1 MGFKKVL
8 LTCGLSAACSVFA
21 AQYEA
26 ESAAL
31 SGDAAVGN
39 STAAS
44 GGKYVKMNGGNITFS
59 KVSVEKAGKYT
70 IVIHYMNNYGGSKI
84 NNVEVGGAS
93 SAVTFDVTDKGKFVD
108 VETVMNLA
116 AGENTI
122 AITNSWGW
130 IDVDYIDIKGYE
142 AKAFNLCNAPVT
154 KTATP
159 SAIKLYNFL
168 VNNFGKKTISGV
180 MTGNMDAYT
189 VGDATQHEDVQAVFK
204 AGGKYPA
211 LVGVDLMNATGGD
224 KNNAWFQEYTKK
236 SIDIAKSTWK
246 KGGIPAFTW
255 HWRPGDET
263 DFYVKSARKEGET
276 YTEFDFTEAFITG
289 TTNWD
294 TVSTA
299 YKALIG
305 DIDLVSKIFL
315 DLQKE
320 GVAAIFR
327 PLHESGGNWFWWSTH
342 TGKQFAALY
351 QLLYERMVFTNGVNN
366 LIWDFNP
373 KDAATMSWTPG
384 ETYYDVLSVDIYNA
398 ANDHQ
403 SNSSAFIDLTNKAG
417 TNKLISLSENGP
429 IPDVEKMYEDG
440 ATWSWWMPWYES
452 PSWGGGY
459 VSQTSAS
466 VWQKNLADE
475 RIITLDKM
483 PGWENYNEAA
493 AATNACPTSTQNAK
507 FGADTAKA
515 NPENVDLIM
524 GVTYKAINDSG
535 ANIEFKKI
543 PNLTGATSISVS
555 IENKGS
561 GGEMNGIW
569 IGMAFVRD
577 GSKDKAWT
585 WEQSPSDGCW
595 LNDGAKLTCE
605 FDITT
610 YTDDKGV
617 EHPMD
622 LDKLFSVTFILAGAN
637 GFEGTVLFD
646 NMVTDNG
653 IIINGFNKKT
663 ELFTAADQSKGH
675 IASIELLNKDGTP
688 LTPNAIKPIAATKKA
703 SLRVNGMNVALTAGK
718 AGFASI
724 DVFNMIGKRVATL
737 YRGNLSAGEHSF
749 SLKNLSKGQYIIRA
763 KGAGIA
769 ATQKVL
775 IK

>member
-1 MGFKKVL
+1 MGFKKVFL
-8 LTCGLSAACSVFA
+8 ACGLSAACSAFA

-26 ESAAL
+26 ESATL
-31 SGDAAVGN
+31 SGDAAIGE

-44 GGKYVKMNGGNITFS
+44 GGKYAKMNSGDITFS

-70 IVIHYMNNYGGSKI
+70 IVLHYMNNYGTSKI

-93 SAVTFDVTDKGKFVD
+93 SAVTFDVTDKGKFAD

-116 AGENTI
+116 TGENTI

-130 IDVDYIDIKGYE
+130 IDLDYIEVKDYV
-142 AKAFNLCNAPVT
+142 AKSFNLCNAPVT

-159 SAIKLYNFL
+159 SAVKLYNFL

-189 VGDATQHEDVQAVFK
+189 KGDATQHEDVQAVFK

-211 LVGVDLMNATGGD
+211 LIGTDLMNATGGSKD
-224 KNNAWFQEYTKK
+224 NSWFQEYTEKA
-236 SIDIAKSTWK
+236 IDIAKSTWK

-255 HWRPGDET
+255 HWRPGDEEN
-263 DFYVKSARKEGET
+263 FYVKGANDN
-276 YTEFDFTEAFITG
+276 YTEFDFTEAFVTG

-299 YKALIG
+299 YKALVG

-320 GVAAIFR
+320 GIAAIFR

-384 ETYYDVLSVDIYNA
+384 ETYYDILSVDIYNK

-417 TNKLISLSENGP
+417 TNKIISLSENGP
-429 IPDVEKMYEDG
+429 IPDVDKMYEDG

-452 PSWGGGY
+452 PSWNGGY
-459 VSQTSAS
+459 VSQTAAS

-483 PGWENYNEAA
+483 PGWDNYSEAA
-493 AATNACPTSTQNAK
+493 AATNVCPTSTQNAK

-515 NPENVDLIM
+515 NPENVDLLM
-524 GVTYKAINDSG
+524 GVTFKAFNDSG
-535 ANIEFKKI
+535 ANIEFQKV
-543 PNLTGATSISVS
+543 PDLTGAKSISVE

-561 GGEMNGIW
+561 GGENNGIW
-569 IGMAFVRD
+569 VGLAFVRD
-577 GSKDKAWT
+577 GSKDKEWT
-585 WEQSPSDGCW
+585 WEQSASDGCW
-595 LNDGAKLTCE
+595 LNDGAKGTCE
-605 FDITT
+605 FDIST
-610 YTDDKGV
+610 YKDAAGNEK
-617 EHPMD
+617 PMD
-622 LDKLFSVTFILAGAN
+622 LNNLFSVTLIVGGAAGFS
-637 GFEGTVLFD
+637 GLVLFD
-646 NMVTDNG
+646 NMVADNG
-653 IIINGFNKKT
+653 KVISGFNKKT
-663 ELFTAADQSKGH
+663 ELFSAASISTGH
-675 IASIELLNKDGTP
+675 ITSIELYNKDGTP
-688 LTPNAIKPIAATKKA
+688 VTPNAIKPVAFATK
-703 SLRVNGMNVALTAGK
+703 SGLHMNGTNIAFTTAK
-718 AGFASI
+718 AGFTSI
-724 DVFNMIGKRVATL
+724 DVFNMIGKRIATL
-737 YRGNLSAGEHSF
+737 HRGNLSAGEHSF
-749 SLKNLSKGQYIIRA
+749 SLKDLSKGQYIIRV
-763 KGAGIA
+763 KGMGLSAS
-769 ATQKVL
+769 KLVL

>member
-1 MGFKKVL
+1 MGFKKIL
-8 LTCGLSAACSVFA
+8 LACGLSAACSAFA
-21 AQYEA
+21 VQYEA
-26 ESAAL
+26 ESATL
-31 SGDAAVGN
+31 SGDAAIGN

-59 KVSVEKAGKYT
+59 KVTAEKAGKYT

-130 IDVDYIDIKGYE
+130 IDVDYIEIKDYE

-189 VGDATQHEDVQAVFK
+189 VGDFTKHEDVQAVFQK
-204 AGGKYPA
+204 SGKYPA
-211 LVGVDLMNATGGD
+211 LVGSDLMNATGAN
-224 KNNAWFQEYTKK
+224 KSESWFKDYTEKAV
-236 SIDIAKSTWK
+236 DIAKTTWK

-255 HWRPGDET
+255 HWRPGDEVE
-263 DFYVKSARKEGET
+263 FYVKGAHDT
-276 YTEFDFTEAFITG
+276 YTEFDFTEAFVTG

-299 YKALIG
+299 YKALVG

-315 DLQKE
+315 DLQKD

-351 QLLYERMVFTNGVNN
+351 QLLYERMVFKNGVNN
-366 LIWDFNP
+366 LIWVFNP

-384 ETYYDVLSVDIYNA
+384 ETYYDVLSVDIYNK

-429 IPDVEKMYEDG
+429 IPDATKMYEDG
-440 ATWSWWMPWYES
+440 ATWSWWMPWYD
-452 PSWGGGY
+452 SWSAGY
-459 VSQTSAS
+459 ISQTAAD
-466 VWQKNLADE
+466 VWTKNMADE
-475 RIITLDKM
+475 RIITLDEM
-483 PGWENYNEAA
+483 PGWDNYSEAA
-493 AATNACPTSTQNAK
+493 TSTNVCPTSTEGTK

-515 NPENVDLIM
+515 NPENVDLVM
-524 GVTYKAINDSG
+524 GVTYKALNDSG

-543 PNLTGATSISVS
+543 PDLTGAKSISVT

-569 IGMAFVRD
+569 IGLAFVRD
-577 GSKDKAWT
+577 GSKDEAWT

-595 LNDGAKLTCE
+595 LNDGAKSTCE
-605 FDITT
+605 FDITA
-610 YTDDKGV
+610 YKDDKGD
-617 EHPMD
+617 EHPID

-663 ELFTAADQSKGH
+663 ELFSAADQSKGH
-675 IASIELLNKDGTP
+675 IASIELYNKDGTP
-688 LTPNAIKPIAATKKA
+688 SSALKPVASVTK
-703 SLRVNGMNVALTAGK
+703 SGLRMNGTNVAFTTAK

-724 DVFNMIGKRVATL
+724 DVFNMNGKRVSTL
-737 YRGNLSAGEHSF
+737 HRGNLSAGEHSF
-749 SLKNLSKGQYIIRA
+749 SLKGISKGQYVVRV
-763 KGAGIA
+763 KGMGISA
-769 ATQKVL
+769 SKLVL

>member
-1 MGFKKVL
+1 MGFKKVF
-8 LTCGLSAACSVFA
+8 LTCALSAACSAFA
-21 AQYEA
+21 TQYEA
-26 ESAAL
+26 ESATL
-31 SGDAAVGN
+31 SGDATIGE
-39 STAAS
+39 STEAS
-44 GGKYVKMNGGNITFS
+44 GGKYAKMNSGDITFS

-70 IVIHYMNNYGGSKI
+70 IVLHYMNNYGTSKI
-84 NNVEVGGAS
+84 NNIEVGGAS
-93 SAVTFDVTDKGKFVD
+93 SAVTFDETEKGKFAD

-122 AITNSWGW
+122 AITKSWGW
-130 IDVDYIDIKGYE
+130 IDVDYLEIKEYE
-142 AKAFNLCNAPVT
+142 AKTFNLCNAPVT
-154 KTATP
+154 KNATP

-180 MTGNMDAYT
+180 MTGNMDAYA
-189 VGDATQHEDVQAVFK
+189 VGDFTKHEDVQAVFQK
-204 AGGKYPA
+204 SGKYPA
-211 LVGVDLMNATGGD
+211 LVGSDLMNATGAN
-224 KNNAWFQEYTKK
+224 KNDGWFQEYTEKA
-236 SIDIAKSTWK
+236 IDIAKTTWK

-255 HWRPGDET
+255 HWRPGEEVE
-263 DFYVKSARKEGET
+263 FYVKGAHET
-276 YTEFDFTEAFITG
+276 YTEFDFTEAFVTG

-299 YKALIG
+299 YKALVG

-366 LIWDFNP
+366 LIWVFNP

-384 ETYYDVLSVDIYNA
+384 ETYYDVLSVDIYNK

-429 IPDVEKMYEDG
+429 IPDVAKMYEDG
-440 ATWSWWMPWYES
+440 ATWSWWMPWYD
-452 PSWGGGY
+452 SWSAGY
-459 VSQTSAS
+459 VSQTSAD
-466 VWQKNLADE
+466 VWTKNLADE

-483 PGWENYNEAA
+483 PGWDNYNESA
-493 AATNACPTSTQNAK
+493 AATNVCPTSTATTK

-515 NPENVDLIM
+515 NPENVDLVM

-543 PNLTGATSISVS
+543 PDLTGAKSISVE

-569 IGMAFVRD
+569 IGLAFVRD

-595 LNDGAKLTCE
+595 LNDGAKMTCE

-610 YTDDKGV
+610 YTDADGV
-617 EHPMD
+617 EHPVD

-653 IIINGFNKKT
+653 IIISGFNKKT
-663 ELFTAADQSKGH
+663 ELFSAADQSKGH
-675 IASIELLNKDGTP
+675 IATIELYNKDGTP
-688 LTPNAIKPIAATKKA
+688 SSALKPAAFATK
-703 SLRVNGMNVALTAGK
+703 SMFRMNGTNIAFTAAK
-718 AGFASI
+718 AGLASI
-724 DVFNMIGKRVATL
+724 EVFNMSGKRVSTL
-737 YRGNLSAGEHSF
+737 HRGNLSAGEHSF
-749 SLKNLSKGQYIIRA
+749 SLQNLAKGQYVIRI
-763 KGAGIA
+763 KGLGISA
-769 ATQKVL
+769 SKLFL

>member
-1 MGFKKVL
+1 MGFKKVFL
-8 LTCGLSAACSVFA
+8 ACTLSAACSAFA

-26 ESAAL
+26 EDATL
-31 SGDAAVGN
+31 SGDAALGT

-44 GGKYVKMNGGNITFS
+44 GGKYIKMNGGNITFS
-59 KVSVEKAGKYT
+59 KVSADKAGKYT

-93 SAVTFDVTDKGKFVD
+93 SAVTFDVTEKGKFVD

-130 IDVDYIDIKGYE
+130 IDVDYIEIKDYE

-154 KTATP
+154 KNATP
-159 SAIKLYNFL
+159 SAVKLYNFL

-189 VGDATQHEDVQAVFK
+189 KGDMTKHEDVQAVFQK
-204 AGGKYPA
+204 SGKYPA
-211 LVGVDLMNATGGD
+211 LVGSDLMNATGAN
-224 KNNAWFQEYTKK
+224 KNESWFQEYTEKA
-236 SIDIAKSTWK
+236 IDIAKSTWE

-255 HWRPGDET
+255 HWRPGDEVE
-263 DFYVKSARKEGET
+263 FYVKGAHDT
-276 YTEFDFTEAFITG
+276 YTEFDFTEAFVTG

-299 YKALIG
+299 YKTLVS

-351 QLLYERMVFTNGVNN
+351 QLLYERMVFVNGVNN

-384 ETYYDVLSVDIYNA
+384 ETYYDVLSVDIYNN

-403 SNSSAFIDLTNKAG
+403 SNSAAFIDLTNKAG

-429 IPDVEKMYEDG
+429 IPDVDKMYEDG
-440 ATWSWWMPWYES
+440 ATWSWWMPWYD
-452 PSWGGGY
+452 SWSAGY
-459 VSQTSAS
+459 VSQTAAD
-466 VWQKNLADE
+466 VWTKNLADE
-475 RIITLDKM
+475 RIITLDEM
-483 PGWENYNEAA
+483 PGWDNYNEAA

-515 NPENVDLIM
+515 NPENVDLVM

-535 ANIEFKKI
+535 ANIQYTKVPK
-543 PNLTGATSISVS
+543 LTGAKSIAVT

-561 GGEMNGIW
+561 GGENSGIW
-569 IGMAFVRD
+569 IGLAFVRD

-595 LNDGAKLTCE
+595 LNDGAKSTCE
-605 FDITT
+605 FSIET
-610 YTDDKGV
+610 YTDDAGT

-622 LDKLFSVTFILAGAN
+622 LDNLFSVTFILAGAN

-675 IASIELLNKDGTP
+675 IASIELYNKDGTP
-688 LTPNAIKPIAATKKA
+688 TALKPSAIAKSSGIRMNGSNIVFTA
-703 SLRVNGMNVALTAGK
+703 SK

-724 DVFNMIGKRVATL
+724 DVFNMNGKRVATL
-737 YRGNLSAGEHSF
+737 YRGTLSAGEHSF
-749 SLKNLSKGQYIIRA
+749 SLQNMAKGQYIIRA
-763 KGAGIA
+763 KGTGIA
-769 ATQKVL
+769 ATKPIL

>member
-1 MGFKKVL
+1 MGFKKVFL
-8 LTCGLSAACSVFA
+8 ACTLSAACSAFA

-26 ESAAL
+26 EDATL
-31 SGDAAVGN
+31 SGDASLGT

-59 KVSVEKAGKYT
+59 KVPAEKAGKYT

-130 IDVDYIDIKGYE
+130 IDVDYIEIKDYE

-154 KTATP
+154 KNATP
-159 SAIKLYNFL
+159 SAVKLYNFL

-189 VGDATQHEDVQAVFK
+189 KGDMTKHEDVQAVFQK
-204 AGGKYPA
+204 SGKYPA
-211 LVGVDLMNATGGD
+211 LVGSDLMNATGAN
-224 KNNAWFQEYTKK
+224 KNESWFQEYTEKA
-236 SIDIAKSTWK
+236 IDIAKSTWK

-255 HWRPGDET
+255 HWRPGDEVE
-263 DFYVKSARKEGET
+263 FYVKGAHDT
-276 YTEFDFTEAFITG
+276 YTEFDFTEAFVTG

-299 YKALIG
+299 YKALVA

-384 ETYYDVLSVDIYNA
+384 ETYYDVLSVDIYNK

-417 TNKLISLSENGP
+417 TNKILSLSENGP
-429 IPDVEKMYEDG
+429 IPDVDKMYEDG
-440 ATWSWWMPWYES
+440 ATWSWWMPWYD
-452 PSWGGGY
+452 SWSAGY
-459 VSQTSAS
+459 VSQTSAD
-466 VWQKNLADE
+466 VWAKNLADE
-475 RIITLDKM
+475 RIITLDEM
-483 PGWENYNEAA
+483 PGWDNYNEAA

-515 NPENVDLIM
+515 NPENVDLVM

-535 ANIEFKKI
+535 ANIQYTKVPK
-543 PNLTGATSISVS
+543 LTGAKSIAVT

-561 GGEMNGIW
+561 GGENSGIW
-569 IGMAFVRD
+569 IGLAFVRD

-595 LNDGAKLTCE
+595 LNDGAKSTCE
-605 FDITT
+605 FSIET
-610 YTDDKGV
+610 YTDDAGT

-622 LDKLFSVTFILAGAN
+622 LDNIFSVTFILAGAN

-653 IIINGFNKKT
+653 LIINGFNKKT

-675 IASIELLNKDGTP
+675 IASIELYNKDGTP
-688 LTPNAIKPIAATKKA
+688 TAIKPTAIAKN
-703 SLRVNGMNVALTAGK
+703 SGLHVNGTNVAFTAGK

-724 DVFNMIGKRVATL
+724 DVFNMNGKRVATL
-737 YRGNLSAGEHSF
+737 YRGTLSAGEHSF
-749 SLKNLSKGQYIIRA
+749 SLQNMPKGQYIIRA

-769 ATQKVL
+769 ATKPIF

>member
-8 LTCGLSAACSVFA
+8 LACGLSAACSAFA

-26 ESAAL
+26 ESATL
-31 SGDAAVGN
+31 SGDAALGT
-39 STAAS
+39 STEAS
-44 GGKYVKMNGGNITFS
+44 GSKYVKMNGGNITFS
-59 KVSVEKAGKYT
+59 KISVEKAGKYT

-84 NNVEVGGAS
+84 NNIEVGGAS
-93 SAVTFDVTDKGKFVD
+93 SAVTFDVTEKGKFVD

-130 IDVDYIDIKGYE
+130 IDVDYIEIKDYE

-189 VGDATQHEDVQAVFK
+189 VGDFTKHEDVQAVFQK
-204 AGGKYPA
+204 SGKYPA
-211 LVGVDLMNATGGD
+211 LVGSDLMNATGANKD
-224 KNNAWFQEYTKK
+224 QSWFQEYTEKA
-236 SIDIAKSTWK
+236 IDIAKTTWK

-255 HWRPGDET
+255 HWRPGDEVE
-263 DFYVKSARKEGET
+263 FYVKGAHDT
-276 YTEFDFTEAFITG
+276 YTEFDFTEAFVTG

-299 YKALIG
+299 YKALIA
-305 DIDLVSKIFL
+305 DIDLVSKIFIN
-315 DLQKE
+315 LQKE

-366 LIWDFNP
+366 LIWVFNP

-384 ETYYDVLSVDIYNA
+384 ETYYDVLSVDIYNN

-417 TNKLISLSENGP
+417 TNKILSLSENGP
-429 IPDVEKMYEDG
+429 IPDVDKMYEDG
-440 ATWSWWMPWYES
+440 ATWSWWMPWYD
-452 PSWGGGY
+452 SWSAGY
-459 VSQTSAS
+459 ISQTSEE
-466 VWQKNLADE
+466 VWLKNLADE
-475 RIITLDKM
+475 RIITLDEM
-483 PGWENYNEAA
+483 PGWDNYNEAA
-493 AATNACPTSTQNAK
+493 AATNVCPTSTANAK

-515 NPENVDLIM
+515 NPENVDLVM
-524 GVTYKAINDSG
+524 GVTYKSINDSG
-535 ANIEFKKI
+535 ANIQYTKVPK
-543 PNLTGATSISVS
+543 LTGAKSISVT

-569 IGMAFVRD
+569 IGMAFVRN
-577 GSKDKAWT
+577 GSKDDAWT

-595 LNDGAKLTCE
+595 LNDGAKSTCE

-610 YTDDKGV
+610 YTDDAGV

-622 LDKLFSVTFILAGAN
+622 LDNIFSVTFILAGAN

-675 IASIELLNKDGTP
+675 IASIELFNKDGTP
-688 LTPNAIKPIAATKKA
+688 TALKPAAIAKN
-703 SLRVNGMNVALTAGK
+703 SGLRVNGSNIAFTASK
-718 AGFASI
+718 SGFASI
-724 DVFNMIGKRVATL
+724 DIFNMNGKRISTL
-737 YRGNLSAGEHSF
+737 FRGTLSAGEHMF
-749 SLKNLSKGQYIIRA
+749 SLKNIAKGQYIIRA

-769 ATQKVL
+769 ASKPFI

>member
-1 MGFKKVL
+1 MGFKKVFL
-8 LTCGLSAACSVFA
+8 ACTLSAACSAFA

-26 ESAAL
+26 EDATL
-31 SGDAAVGN
+31 SGDAALGT

-44 GGKYVKMNGGNITFS
+44 GGKYIKMNGGNITFS
-59 KVSVEKAGKYT
+59 KVSADKAGKYT

-93 SAVTFDVTDKGKFVD
+93 SAVTFDVTEKGKFVD

-130 IDVDYIDIKGYE
+130 IDVDYIEIKDYE

-154 KTATP
+154 KNATP
-159 SAIKLYNFL
+159 SAVKLYNFL

-189 VGDATQHEDVQAVFK
+189 KGDMTKHEDVQAVFQK
-204 AGGKYPA
+204 SGKYPA
-211 LVGVDLMNATGGD
+211 LVGSDLMNATGAN
-224 KNNAWFQEYTKK
+224 KNESWFQEYTEKA
-236 SIDIAKSTWK
+236 IDIAKSTWK

-255 HWRPGDET
+255 HWRPGDEVE
-263 DFYVKSARKEGET
+263 FYVKGAHDT
-276 YTEFDFTEAFITG
+276 YTEFDFTEAFVTG

-299 YKALIG
+299 YKTLVS

-351 QLLYERMVFTNGVNN
+351 QLLYERMVFVNGVNN

-384 ETYYDVLSVDIYNA
+384 ETYYDVLSVDIYNN

-403 SNSSAFIDLTNKAG
+403 SNSAAFIDLTNKAG

-429 IPDVEKMYEDG
+429 IPDVDKMYEDG
-440 ATWSWWMPWYES
+440 ATWSWWMPWYD
-452 PSWGGGY
+452 SWSAGY
-459 VSQTSAS
+459 VSQTAAD
-466 VWQKNLADE
+466 VWTKNLADE
-475 RIITLDKM
+475 RIITLDEM
-483 PGWENYNEAA
+483 PGWDNYNEAA

-515 NPENVDLIM
+515 NPENVDLVM

-535 ANIEFKKI
+535 ANIQYTKVPK
-543 PNLTGATSISVS
+543 LTGAKSIAVT

-561 GGEMNGIW
+561 GGENSGIW
-569 IGMAFVRD
+569 IGLAFVRD

-595 LNDGAKLTCE
+595 LNDGAKSTCE
-605 FDITT
+605 FSIET
-610 YTDDKGV
+610 YTDDAGT

-622 LDKLFSVTFILAGAN
+622 LDNLFSVTFILAGAN

-675 IASIELLNKDGTP
+675 IASIELYNKDGTP
-688 LTPNAIKPIAATKKA
+688 TALKPSAIAKSSGIRMNGSNIVFTA
-703 SLRVNGMNVALTAGK
+703 SK

-724 DVFNMIGKRVATL
+724 DVFNMNGKRVATL
-737 YRGNLSAGEHSF
+737 YRGTLSAGEHSF
-749 SLKNLSKGQYIIRA
+749 SLQNMAKGQYIIRA

-769 ATQKVL
+769 ATKPIL